1 MTGVRTRE
9 VIVAAADELFYRRGF
24 EHTSFAVIAERV
36 GISRG
41 NFYHHF
47 RSKDE
52 IMAAVIEARQAA
64 TREMITDWEAQETT
78 PLGRVGCFVRIVIT
92 NGALIRQFGC
102 PVGTLTSE
110 LAKLDH
116 PCQGRARGVFDTFR
130 WWLVD
135 QFAALG
141 HDRERA
147 DEFAMHVLAFSQGV
161 ATMFNAFGDEG
172 FVEREVERM
181 NQWLAECAQP
191 AGDGVRS
198 A

>member
-1 MTGVRTRE
+1 MVTGVRTRE
-9 VIVAAADELFYRRGF
+9 EIVAAADELFYRRGF

-47 RSKDE
+47 KSKDE
-52 IMAAVIEARQAA
+52 ILAAVIEARQRA
-64 TREMITDWEAQETT
+64 TWEMIAGWEAQEAT
-78 PLGRVGCFVRIVIT
+78 PLGRIGCFVRIVIT
-92 NGALIRQFGC
+92 NGEAIRHFGC

-116 PCQGRARGVFDTFR
+116 ACTDQARGVFGIFR
-130 WWLVD
+130 RWLAD

-141 HDRERA
+141 QDRARA

-161 ATMFNAFGDEG
+161 ATLFNAFGDEV

-181 NQWLAECAQP
+181 NRWLTAHAP
-191 AGDGVRS
+191 PGDEN
-198 A
+198 

>member
-1 MTGVRTRE
+1 MVTGVRTRE
-9 VIVAAADELFYRRGF
+9 EIVAAADELFYRRGF

-47 RSKDE
+47 KSKDE
-52 IMAAVIEARQAA
+52 ILAAVIEARQRA
-64 TREMITDWEAQETT
+64 TWEMIAGWEAQEAT
-78 PLGRVGCFVRIVIT
+78 PLGRIGCFVRIVIT
-92 NGALIRQFGC
+92 NGEAIRRFGC

-116 PCQGRARGVFDTFR
+116 ACMDQARWVFGICR
-130 WWLVD
+130 QWLAD

-141 HDRERA
+141 QDRARA

-161 ATMFNAFGDEG
+161 ATLFNAFGDEV

-181 NQWLAECAQP
+181 NRWLTAHAP
-191 AGDGVRS
+191 PGDED
-198 A
+198 